1 MAGKRKLVKGTDV
14 KHIDVPYYEHLRIED
29 MLRFAKQY
37 PDVQQDLPEMEKE
50 TLKMSRA
57 YIANIIN
64 TLVGKDFQNWV
75 KNRVD

>member
-1 MAGKRKLVKGTDV
+1 
-14 KHIDVPYYEHLRIED
+14 

-37 PDVQQDLPEMEKE
+37 PEVQRALPEVEKE

-75 KNRVD
+75 KDRVD